1 MAHGGARKGAGRPKG
16 KGRFNEPTKPM
27 RVPLSMVGL
36 IQDFAEGD
44 GPDMGLP
51 LYSSRVQAGYP
62 SAADDHIE
70 TRIDLTRHLVK
81 QPSSTFL
88 VRASG
93 DSMIDAGIRDGDL
106 LIVDRNAKAVNGK
119 VVVAAIDGE
128 LTVKFLIEKKGTAV
142 LMPANPKF
150 LPIPINSESGVHIWG
165 VVTSSVHEH

>member
-16 KGRFNEPTKPM
+16 KGKFSEPTKPM
-27 RVPLSMVGL
+27 RVPISMVGM
-36 IQDFAEGD
+36 IQDFMDTPEVGI
-44 GPDMGLP
+44 P

-62 SAADDHIE
+62 SAADDHVE
-70 TRIDLTRHLVK
+70 QRIDLTRHLVK
-81 QPSSTFL
+81 QPASTFL

-106 LIVDRNAKAVNGK
+106 LIVDRNMKASNGK

-150 LPIPINSESGVHIWG
+150 MPIPINSESGVHIWG